1 MKEREREQEHGVWSE
16 RYNRKQKSKK
26 EGKGRKERNGE
37 MGRKRER
44 ESMTDCS
51 VAVGT
56 LLERVLVWESL
67 RLSRDTITGSEA
79 DVERSV
85 DTLLLSRTV
94 KSDGEGEKKGEREKG
109 RLEI

>member
-1 MKEREREQEHGVWSE
+1 MKEREREQEHGLWSE

-37 MGRKRER
+37 KERER